1 MDPRKSNPPPTPFFL
16 LFSLFYLAASHEHHP
31 LDPLTPFEQTQVQT
45 IVKSLYQ
52 NATFHYVGL
61 DDPDKA
67 AVLSWLSSPQTNQ
80 IPDRQAFVIAR
91 ADSQSHEIVVNLATQ
106 QVVADKVYDGYG
118 YPTLTFEEQTA
129 ASQLPRTYAPFLAS
143 IEKRGLVL
151 DQVFCGSSTVGW
163 YGDES
168 SKRVVALMCYYIN
181 GTINFYMRPIEGIT
195 FTVDLDEMKIIGYC
209 DRVVVPVPKADG
221 TDYREAAQKSTFDNH
236 LKSIMIS
243 QPAGPSFTVEG
254 HTVRWANWEFH
265 VAFDMRSGPV
275 ISLAS
280 IYDHNED
287 EYRRVMY
294 RGFISELFVPYM
306 DLTEEWYYR
315 TFMDAGENGFGQ
327 SAVPLQPLRDCP
339 ENAMFL
345 DGYFT
350 AQDGTPAKISNVFCL
365 FERYAGDIMWRHT
378 EGALPGDMVTEVR
391 PDVSLV
397 LRMVSTVANYDYVI
411 DWEFKQTGTIKV
423 TAGLTGLLAVRGS
436 IYTHKDQI
444 MQEEYGT
451 LLAENVLG
459 PHHDH
464 FISFHLDLDVDGE
477 TNSFVKAKLQPVRV
491 TDGRSPRK
499 SYWRV
504 VNETAKRESDAKI
517 HLGSGATEIL
527 VTNPNKRTKVGNDI
541 GYRLIPR
548 TVASRLLANE
558 DYPQKR
564 GAFTKY
570 NVWVTPYNRSEKWA
584 GGLFVDQSHGDDNL
598 ATWSLR
604 DREIE
609 KKDIVLWYTLGFHH
623 VPCSEDFP
631 IMPTLTNGFE
641 LKPTNF
647 FDYNPML
654 KFKPPQQVPR
664 ASNCTSPMNIV
675 PQ

>member
-1 MDPRKSNPPPTPFFL
+1 MGRKAMDPRKSNPPPTPFFL
-16 LFSLFYLAASHEHHP
+16 LFSLFSLAASHQHHP
-31 LDPLTPFEQTQVQT
+31 LDPLTPFEQTQVHT

-52 NATFHYVGL
+52 NVTFHYVGL

-67 AVLSWLSSPQTNQ
+67 AVLSWLSSPQTSQ
-80 IPDRQAFVIAR
+80 VPDRQAFVIAR

-106 QVVADKVYDGYG
+106 QVVTDKVYDGYG
-118 YPTLTFEEQTA
+118 YPILTFEEQTA

-163 YGDES
+163 YGNES

-195 FTVDLDEMKIIGYC
+195 FTVDLDEMKIIGYR
-209 DRVVVPVPKADG
+209 DRVVLPVPKADG

-236 LKSIMIS
+236 LKGITIS
-243 QPAGPSFTVEG
+243 QPDGPSFTVEG

-275 ISLAS
+275 ISLVS

-350 AQDGTPAKISNVFCL
+350 AQDGTP
-365 FERYAGDIMWRHT
+365 
-378 EGALPGDMVTEVR
+378 VTEVR

-477 TNSFVKAKLQPVRV
+477 TNSFVKAKLQR
-491 TDGRSPRK
+491 
-499 SYWRV
+499 
-504 VNETAKRESDAKI
+504 RESDAKI

-548 TVASRLLANE
+548 TVASRLLAND

-609 KKDIVLWYTLGFHH
+609 KEDIVLWYTLGFHH

-654 KFKPPQQVPR
+654 KFKPPKQVPR
-664 ASNCTSPMNIV
+664 ASNCTSPMNIL

>member
-1 MDPRKSNPPPTPFFL
+1 
-16 LFSLFYLAASHEHHP
+16 
-31 LDPLTPFEQTQVQT
+31 
-45 IVKSLYQ
+45 
-52 NATFHYVGL
+52 
-61 DDPDKA
+61 
-67 AVLSWLSSPQTNQ
+67 
-80 IPDRQAFVIAR
+80 
-91 ADSQSHEIVVNLATQ
+91 
-106 QVVADKVYDGYG
+106 
-118 YPTLTFEEQTA
+118 
-129 ASQLPRTYAPFLAS
+129 
-143 IEKRGLVL
+143 
-151 DQVFCGSSTVGW
+151 
-163 YGDES
+163 
-168 SKRVVALMCYYIN
+168 
-181 GTINFYMRPIEGIT
+181 
-195 FTVDLDEMKIIGYC
+195 MKIIGYR

-221 TDYREAAQKSTFDNH
+221 TDYREASQKSTFDNH
-236 LKSIMIS
+236 LKSITIL
-243 QPAGPSFTVEG
+243 QPDGPSFTVEG

-265 VAFDMRSGPV
+265 VAFDMRSGPI

-287 EYRRVMY
+287 EYRRVLY

-315 TFMDAGENGFGQ
+315 TFLDAGEYGFGQ

-378 EGALPGDMVTEVR
+378 EAALPGDVVTEVR

-459 PHHDH
+459 PRHDH
-464 FISFHLDLDVDGE
+464 FISFHLDLDIDGE
-477 TNSFVKAKLQPVRV
+477 ANSLVKAKLQRVRT

-527 VTNPNKRTKVGNDI
+527 VTNPKRK
-541 GYRLIPR
+541 L
-548 TVASRLLANE
+548 
-558 DYPQKR
+558 
-564 GAFTKY
+564 
-570 NVWVTPYNRSEKWA
+570 RSEKWA

-654 KFKPPQQVPR
+654 KFKPPQQVRTP
-664 ASNCTSPMNIV
+664 SNCTSSIKIL